1 MFSEIVFV
9 LFFLFFLLTS
19 LFRRLEKLY
28 IKKIRGV
35 WGEGCRVARDPRLAD
50 SDFSMN
56 TLAFIRLS
64 EELILSFLK
73 GSLGTFW
80 RHLGRL
86 LGSCGGQILMHFVL
100 WRLFLLLLSSFHC
113 LSSFF
118 RSSAC
123 TSFRILGSRKGLE
136 EVIRFSFRRLQGLVK
151 VS

>member
-86 LGSCGGQILMHFVL
+86 LGSCGGQIL
-100 WRLFLLLLSSFHC
+100 
-113 LSSFF
+113 
-118 RSSAC
+118 
-123 TSFRILGSRKGLE
+123 TSFRLVASLSSSLVVLPLFIFVL
-136 EVIRFSFRRLQGLVK
+136 SFLCLHLISYCG
-151 VS
+151 VSKRS